1 MGRDYTDGY
10 LQYCDKLCNKDGKSA
25 ISRFLSTNF
34 KLTDQSA
41 PTLTGEALEDLEN
54 NLLA

>member
-25 ISRFLSTNF
+25 IFRFLSTNF
-34 KLTDQSA
+34 KLTESWVA
-41 PTLTGEALEDLEN
+41 TLTGETLED
-54 NLLA
+54 